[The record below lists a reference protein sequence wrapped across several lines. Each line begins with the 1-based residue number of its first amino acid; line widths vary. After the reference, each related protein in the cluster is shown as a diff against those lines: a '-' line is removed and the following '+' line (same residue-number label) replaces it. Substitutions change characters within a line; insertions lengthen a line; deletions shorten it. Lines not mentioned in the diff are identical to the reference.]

1 MVKSTLAPPVGR
13 SSPWLTGLPR
23 DRGAGR
29 QTVSPRL
36 GGGGGSADALYTE
49 DSSDHRQENR
59 RTHPSTIIGFD
70 WSCGAAPRKVVAR
83 GRHKMWR
90 SRVRLP

>member
-29 QTVSPRL
+29 QTVSPRRL
-36 GGGGGSADALYTE
+36 GGVGSAERLLE
-49 DSSDHRQENR
+49 DDSNHPTGERTHRQ
-59 RTHPSTIIGFD
+59 
-70 WSCGAAPRKVVAR
+70 
-83 GRHKMWR
+83 
-90 SRVRLP
+90 